1 MENPPLWVWAIVV
14 GLIIAGKF
22 AYRWKTTKHLAKEIE
37 QNEKVI
43 DSSLQL
49 KMKMIM
55 KITINFKIN
64 FSMKVT
70 IAITITILEVYP
82 ILELQCHINIAAINI
97 VPVPLGTIL
106 KLGRGNYNASE
117 IKNQNTSSLEYLD
130 DDGAF
135 YF

>member
-22 AYRWKTTKHLAKEIE
+22 AYRWKTTKHLAKEME
-37 QNEKVI
+37 QNEMNEKVI
-43 DSSLQL
+43 DSSKAMQDS
-49 KMKMIM
+49 KNKSNNNNNNTGSI
-55 KITINFKIN
+55 
-64 FSMKVT
+64 S
-70 IAITITILEVYP
+70 
-82 ILELQCHINIAAINI
+82 NIRTTMSHKYSAINI

-130 DDGAF
+130 DDDGAF

>member
-43 DSSLQL
+43 DSSKAMQDS
-49 KMKMIM
+49 KNNNNNNTGSISN
-55 KITINFKIN
+55 I
-64 FSMKVT
+64 
-70 IAITITILEVYP
+70 
-82 ILELQCHINIAAINI
+82 ELQCHINIAAINI

-106 KLGRGNYNASE
+106 K
-117 IKNQNTSSLEYLD
+117 
-130 DDGAF
+130 
-135 YF
+135 